1 MQVHV
6 GGADWKLTA
15 QVRPLGWQALAVAT
29 APSEVVGMATSS
41 VVGVWVW
48 LQVQGERV
56 KQR

>member
-6 GGADWKLTA
+6 GGADWKLTT
-15 QVRPLGWQALAVAT
+15 QVRPLSWQALAVAI
-29 APSEVVGMATSS
+29 APSAVVGMATSS

>member
-15 QVRPLGWQALAVAT
+15 QVRPLGWQALAVAI
-29 APSEVVGMATSS
+29 APSAVVGMAMSP
-41 VVGVWVW
+41 VVGMWVW
-48 LQVQGERV
+48 LQVQDERV